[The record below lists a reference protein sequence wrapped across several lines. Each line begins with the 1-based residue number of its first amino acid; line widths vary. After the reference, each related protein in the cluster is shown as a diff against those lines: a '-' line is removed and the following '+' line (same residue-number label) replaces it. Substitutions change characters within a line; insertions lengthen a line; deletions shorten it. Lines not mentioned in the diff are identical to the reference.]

1 MTADITTAILALAGL
16 AGFILEWRRE
26 SKRDDLAG
34 RVHVLEGQ
42 VAELQAWRDRT
53 ARAQ

>member
-26 SKRDDLAG
+26 SNLGA
-34 RVHVLEGQ
+34 RVEQLEGQ